1 MVSRVVETPT
11 VVWCGVEWNVWMFLT
26 FFGKDPH
33 HPRDDAHGDQKLLGR
48 TIAFHDLINS
58 GGEAKNNESKE

>member
-1 MVSRVVETPT
+1 MWDGMEWVE
-11 VVWCGVEWNVWMFLT
+11 FLT
-26 FFGKDPH
+26 FFGKDSH